1 MKKHKQYFIIII
13 LTILIPINTGKA
25 QVFDGL
31 GAANT
36 DTAANTTIMV
46 TQLSTLAALIEKMEK
61 AGRVVK
67 KALEIVKVA
76 EKIQEATKL
85 LELIESTVCTMQEY
99 QFYLQFAL
107 KNDCLVKFNFELI
120 NSKFSYTTN
129 IINIAVTADNLLSSG
144 ERVNSIK
151 DAIMMLE
158 GAMQAT
164 NEFNEKMR
172 TPIKRMI
179 IEDYRKKQ
187 MSGLAN
193 ISRYK

>member
-1 MKKHKQYFIIII
+1 MKKHTQFIIII
-13 LTILIPINTGKA
+13 GLTVLLPINTGKA
-25 QVFDGL
+25 QILDGL

-46 TQLSTLAALIEKMEK
+46 TQLSSLAALIEQMEE
-61 AGRVVK
+61 AGDVVK
-67 KALEIVKVA
+67 DALKLIKVA
-76 EKIQEATKL
+76 EQLQEAAKL
-85 LELIESTVCTMQEY
+85 LELIESTICTMEEY
-99 QFYLQFAL
+99 QFSLQFAL

-129 IINIAVTADNLLSSG
+129 IINIAVTADNLMSSG
-144 ERVNSIK
+144 ERVTTIK

-158 GAMQAT
+158 GAMQKT

-172 TPIKRMI
+172 MPIKRLI

-187 MSGLAN
+187 MSGLAS
-193 ISRYK
+193 ISRY

>member
-1 MKKHKQYFIIII
+1 V
-13 LTILIPINTGKA
+13 LTVLIPINTGKA
-25 QVFDGL
+25 QILDGL

-46 TQLSTLAALIEKMEK
+46 TQLSSLAVLIEQMEE

-67 KALEIVKVA
+67 EALKIVKVA
-76 EKIQEATKL
+76 EQVQEAIKL
-85 LELIESTVCTMQEY
+85 TQLIESTICTMQEY
-99 QFYLQFAL
+99 EFYLQFAL
-107 KNDCLVKFNFELI
+107 KNDCLVKFDFELI

-144 ERVNSIK
+144 ERINSIK

-158 GAMQAT
+158 GAMQKT

-172 TPIKRMI
+172 IPIKRMI

-193 ISRYK
+193 ISRY

>member
-1 MKKHKQYFIIII
+1 MKRNIQLIIII
-13 LTILIPINTGKA
+13 VLTVFIPINTGKA
-25 QVFDGL
+25 QILDGL

-46 TQLSTLAALIEKMEK
+46 TQLSSLAVLIEKMEE
-61 AGRVVK
+61 AGKVVK

-76 EKIQEATKL
+76 EQVQEATKL
-85 LELIESTVCTMQEY
+85 VQLIESTICTMQEY
-99 QFYLQFAL
+99 EFYLQFAL
-107 KNDCLVKFNFELI
+107 KNDCLVKFDFELI

-144 ERVNSIK
+144 ERINSIK

-158 GAMQAT
+158 GAMQKT

-172 TPIKRMI
+172 IPIKRMI
-179 IEDYRKKQ
+179 VEDYRKKQ

-193 ISRYK
+193 ISRY

>member
-1 MKKHKQYFIIII
+1 MKKHIQFIIII
-13 LTILIPINTGKA
+13 VLTVLIPINTGKA
-25 QVFDGL
+25 QILDGL

-46 TQLSTLAALIEKMEK
+46 TQLSTLAALIEQMEE

-67 KALEIVKVA
+67 EALKIVKVA
-76 EKIQEATKL
+76 EQVQEAIKL
-85 LELIESTVCTMQEY
+85 AQLIESTICTMQEY
-99 QFYLQFAL
+99 EFYLQFAL
-107 KNDCLVKFNFELI
+107 KNDCLVKFDFELI

-144 ERVNSIK
+144 ERINSIK

-158 GAMQAT
+158 GAMQKT

-172 TPIKRMI
+172 MPIKRMI
-179 IEDYRKKQ
+179 VEDYRKKQ

-193 ISRYK
+193 ISRY

>member
-1 MKKHKQYFIIII
+1 MKKHIQFIIII
-13 LTILIPINTGKA
+13 VLTVLIPINTGKA
-25 QVFDGL
+25 QILDGL

-46 TQLSTLAALIEKMEK
+46 TQLSSLAVLIEQMEE

-67 KALEIVKVA
+67 EALKIVKVA
-76 EKIQEATKL
+76 EQVQEAIKL
-85 LELIESTVCTMQEY
+85 TQLIESTICTMQEY
-99 QFYLQFAL
+99 EFYLQFAL
-107 KNDCLVKFNFELI
+107 KNDCLVKFDFELI

-144 ERVNSIK
+144 ERINSIK

-158 GAMQAT
+158 GAMQKT

-172 TPIKRMI
+172 IPIKRMI

-193 ISRYK
+193 ISRY